1 MPVRLKKT
9 KSYLTIQKPF
19 LQFKL
24 FVEDQIMKKTGIK
37 ACFIAALMVAVL
49 SFPAC
54 GGSSS
59 DSSKY
64 AATESAAYDGGYYDD
79 DEYADE
85 VYAEEAKVTADANTS
100 VDVGEGNTTNRKL
113 IKTVNMSVETKEF
126 DNLISGI
133 EEQVAATGG
142 YIESSSISNNNYY
155 NNRNSVRYANYT
167 VRIPANQLN
176 SFLERVKGVSN
187 VVSINQDV
195 RDVTLSYTDLESHK
209 KSLKTEQDRLLALL
223 ENADNMEDI
232 ITIEERLS
240 EVRYEIES
248 MESQLRVMD
257 NQVDYSTVYIDI
269 TEVKELTVVDPE
281 TDGERMVRRF
291 KENIYDIG
299 RGFKEFGIGFV
310 ISLPYIVVW
319 AVIILIIVLIVRG
332 IIKHNKKKEMK
343 RRMAMQNGAGFDMY
357 TGKPIEKPAAS
368 QTGDKKE
375 E

>member
-1 MPVRLKKT
+1 
-9 KSYLTIQKPF
+9 
-19 LQFKL
+19 
-24 FVEDQIMKKTGIK
+24 MKKNGIK
-37 ACFIAALMVAVL
+37 ACLIAALLMAVL

-54 GGSSS
+54 GGSS
-59 DSSKY
+59 DSSGNYKY
-64 AATESAAYDGGYYDD
+64 SEPEMAYESAAYDSYSDDYD
-79 DEYADE
+79 YTGE

-100 VDVGEGNTTNRKL
+100 VEVNESNTSNRKL
-113 IKTVNMSVETKEF
+113 IKTVNMTVETKEF
-126 DNLISGI
+126 DNLIAGI
-133 EEQVAATGG
+133 EEQVNSTGG
-142 YIESSSISNNNYY
+142 YVESSNISNNNYY
-155 NNRNSVRYANYT
+155 SNRDAVRYASYT

-187 VVSINQDV
+187 VISMNQDV
-195 RDVTLSYTDLESHK
+195 RDVTLSYTDMESHK
-209 KSLKTEQDRLLALL
+209 KSLMTEQDRLLALL

-240 EVRYEIES
+240 EVRYSIES

-269 TEVKELTVVDPE
+269 SEVKELTVVDPE

-299 RGFKEFGIGFV
+299 QGFKDFGIGFV
-310 ISLPYIVVW
+310 ISLPYLVVW

-332 IIKHNKKKEMK
+332 IIKHSKKKEMK
-343 RRMAMQNGAGFDMY
+343 RRLAMQNGVQFDMY
-357 TGKPIEKPAAS
+357 TGKPIEKTDATKAE
-368 QTGDKKE
+368 DKKE

>member
-1 MPVRLKKT
+1 
-9 KSYLTIQKPF
+9 
-19 LQFKL
+19 
-24 FVEDQIMKKTGIK
+24 MKKTGIK

-54 GGSSS
+54 GGDSSS
-59 DSSKY
+59 ESSKY

-79 DEYADE
+79 YEYADE
-85 VYAEEAKVTADANTS
+85 VYAEEAKVTTDANTGVEVS
-100 VDVGEGNTTNRKL
+100 ESNTSNRKL
-113 IKTVNMSVETKEF
+113 IKTVNMTVETKEF
-126 DNLISGI
+126 DSLISGI
-133 EEQVAATGG
+133 EEQVNSTGG
-142 YIESSSISNNNYY
+142 YVESSNISNNNYY
-155 NNRNSVRYANYT
+155 SNRDTVRYASYT

-187 VVSINQDV
+187 VISMNQDV
-195 RDVTLSYTDLESHK
+195 RDVTLSYTDMESHK
-209 KSLKTEQDRLLALL
+209 KSLQTEQERLLALL

-257 NQVDYSTVYIDI
+257 NQVDYSTVFIDI

-310 ISLPYIVVW
+310 ISLPYLVVW

-357 TGKPIEKPAAS
+357 TGKPIEKPAAA

>member
-1 MPVRLKKT
+1 
-9 KSYLTIQKPF
+9 
-19 LQFKL
+19 
-24 FVEDQIMKKTGIK
+24 MKKTSIK
-37 ACFIAALMVAVL
+37 AGFIAALLMAVL

-54 GGSSS
+54 GGS
-59 DSSKY
+59 DSSASGNYKY
-64 AATESAAYDGGYYDD
+64 ADSEPAMAESAAYDYEYDYS
-79 DEYADE
+79 EPE
-85 VYAEEAKVTADANTS
+85 YAEEAKVTADANTS

-126 DNLISGI
+126 DNLVSGI

-155 NNRNSVRYANYT
+155 NNKNSVRYANYT

-232 ITIEERLS
+232 LTIEERLS
-240 EVRYEIES
+240 EVRYSLES

-310 ISLPYIVVW
+310 IALPYLVVW

-357 TGKPIEKPAAS
+357 TGKPIEKTETS
-368 QTGDKKE
+368 QTGNKKE
-375 E
+375 D

>member
-1 MPVRLKKT
+1 
-9 KSYLTIQKPF
+9 
-19 LQFKL
+19 
-24 FVEDQIMKKTGIK
+24 MKKTGIK

-79 DEYADE
+79 NEYADE

-126 DNLISGI
+126 DNLVSGI

-142 YIESSSISNNNYY
+142 YIEASSISNNNYY

-209 KSLKTEQDRLLALL
+209 KSLKTEQERLLALL

-310 ISLPYIVVW
+310 IAVPYLVVW
-319 AVIILIIVLIVRG
+319 AVIILIIVLIIRG

-343 RRMAMQNGAGFDMY
+343 KRMAMQSGGGFDMY
-357 TGKPIEKPAAS
+357 TGKPIEKTEAPKAE
-368 QTGDKKE
+368 DKKE

>member
-1 MPVRLKKT
+1 
-9 KSYLTIQKPF
+9 
-19 LQFKL
+19 
-24 FVEDQIMKKTGIK
+24 MKKTGIK

-209 KSLKTEQDRLLALL
+209 KSLKTEQERLLALL

>member
-1 MPVRLKKT
+1 
-9 KSYLTIQKPF
+9 
-19 LQFKL
+19 
-24 FVEDQIMKKTGIK
+24 MKKTCIK

-64 AATESAAYDGGYYDD
+64 AATESAAYDGVYDD
-79 DEYADE
+79 YEYADE
-85 VYAEEAKVTADANTS
+85 VYAEEAKVTTDANTGVEVS
-100 VDVGEGNTTNRKL
+100 ESNTSNRKL
-113 IKTVNMSVETKEF
+113 IKTVNMTVETKEF
-126 DNLISGI
+126 DSLISGI
-133 EEQVAATGG
+133 EEQVNSTGG
-142 YIESSSISNNNYY
+142 YVESSNISNNNYY
-155 NNRNSVRYANYT
+155 SNRDTVRYASYT

-187 VVSINQDV
+187 VISMNQDV
-195 RDVTLSYTDLESHK
+195 RDVTLSYTDMESHK
-209 KSLKTEQDRLLALL
+209 KSLQTEQERLLALL

-310 ISLPYIVVW
+310 ISLPYLVVW

-343 RRMAMQNGAGFDMY
+343 RRMAMQNGTGFDMY
-357 TGKPIEKPAAS
+357 TGKPIEKTETS
-368 QTGDKKE
+368 QTGNKKE
-375 E
+375 D

>member
-1 MPVRLKKT
+1 MRKRGFKVGFIAMLAMST
-9 KSYLTIQKPF
+9 LVFGACGDSSSNKSYS
-19 LQFKL
+19 
-24 FVEDQIMKKTGIK
+24 
-37 ACFIAALMVAVL
+37 A
-49 SFPAC
+49 
-54 GGSSS
+54 
-59 DSSKY
+59 DSSPAMY
-64 AATESAAYDGGYYDD
+64 DSGAYDDYSY
-79 DEYADE
+79 EYAE
-85 VYAEEAKVTADANTS
+85 EAYAEEAKVTADANTS
-100 VDVGEGNTTNRKL
+100 VEVNESNTSNRKL

-133 EEQVAATGG
+133 EEQVNSTGG
-142 YIESSSISNNNYY
+142 YVESSNISNNNYY
-155 NNRNSVRYANYT
+155 SNRDTVRYASYT

-187 VVSINQDV
+187 VISMNQDV

-209 KSLKTEQDRLLALL
+209 KSLLTEQERLLALL

-240 EVRYEIES
+240 EVRYSIES

-299 RGFKEFGIGFV
+299 YGFKEFGIGFV
-310 ISLPYIVVW
+310 IALPYLVVW

-332 IIKHNKKKEMK
+332 IIKHNKKKELK
-343 RRMAMQNGAGFDMY
+343 RRMAMQNVAGFDMY
-357 TGKPIEKPAAS
+357 TGKPIEVTEVSKAE
-368 QTGDKKE
+368 DKKE